1 MEKVK
6 GDELLKEF
14 KDLENKLVEALKI
27 EPIEISDE
35 KSDIETKIAISAYIK
50 KIKKVKK
57 LFEKYESVARQI
69 EKLSGDTKKQEEF
82 TQAVVERREE
92 EQGDNVNNQDTEE
105 ITLNDKKVIVKKNK
119 KRQSNSIRSREF

>member
-82 TQAVVERREE
+82 TQAVVEMREE
-92 EQGDNVNNQDTEE
+92 EQVDNVNNQDTEE

>member
-69 EKLSGDTKKQEEF
+69 EKLSSDTKKQEEF
-82 TQAVVERREE
+82 TQAVVEMREE
-92 EQGDNVNNQDTEE
+92 EQVDNVNNQDTEE

>member
-57 LFEKYESVARQI
+57 LFEKYESVACQI

-82 TQAVVERREE
+82 TQAVVEMREE
-92 EQGDNVNNQDTEE
+92 EQVDNVNNQDTEE